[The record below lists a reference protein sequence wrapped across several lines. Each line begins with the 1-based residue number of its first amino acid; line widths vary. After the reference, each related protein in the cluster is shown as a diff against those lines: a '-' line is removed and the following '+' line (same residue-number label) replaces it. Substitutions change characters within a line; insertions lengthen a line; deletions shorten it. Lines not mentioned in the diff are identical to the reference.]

1 MESVESSKWATRF
14 IWSAVIQGGLVAIAT
29 LVLFV
34 YGSVYLKPTPA
45 TVIASGSAGTWLLI
59 GYMAYIIM
67 IIALGV
73 TALFYD
79 YLEVRL
85 GRKITRKKQSLLTM
99 IHLVLMNVGI
109 TGSTWLL
116 MYVGY
121 VGGSAILP
129 VSSGG
134 GGLTDAQAHVQILA
148 PFPPVIIG
156 FIFATL
162 VGVTSG
168 GLAYLLELR
177 SKHKIMFS
185 QNDSMT

>member
-1 MESVESSKWATRF
+1 MENSKWATRF
-14 IWSAVIQGGLVAIAT
+14 IWSAVIQGGLVTAAT

-59 GYMAYIIM
+59 GYMAYIVM

-85 GRKITRKKQSLLTM
+85 GRQITGKKRSLLTVA
-99 IHLVLMNVGI
+99 HLLLMNIGI

-121 VGGSAILP
+121 VGGAAIMP

-134 GGLTDAQAHVQILA
+134 GGLTDLQAHEKILA

-156 FIFATL
+156 FILATMI
-162 VGVTSG
+162 GVMSG
-168 GLAYLLELR
+168 GLAYVLELK
-177 SKHKIMFS
+177 SKAKSLFS
-185 QNDSMT
+185 QNDSIK

>member
-1 MESVESSKWATRF
+1 MENSKWATRF
-14 IWSAVIQGGLVAIAT
+14 IWSAIAQGGMVTAAT
-29 LVLFV
+29 LILFV

-59 GYMAYIIM
+59 GYMTYVIM

-85 GRKITRKKQSLLTM
+85 GRKIIRRRQAILTV

-109 TGSTWLL
+109 AGSTWLL

-121 VGGSAILP
+121 VGGAAVMP
-129 VSSGG
+129 ASSGG
-134 GGLTDAQAHVQILA
+134 GGLTDEQAHVQILS

-156 FIFATL
+156 FILATM
-162 VGVTSG
+162 VGVASG
-168 GLAYLLELR
+168 GLAYLLELK
-177 SKHKIMFS
+177 SKVTS
-185 QNDSMT
+185 PQ

>member
-1 MESVESSKWATRF
+1 MENSKWATRF
-14 IWSAVIQGGLVAIAT
+14 IWSAVIQGGLVTAAT
-29 LVLFV
+29 LILFV
-34 YGSVYLKPTPA
+34 YGSVYFKPTPA

-85 GRKITRKKQSLLTM
+85 GRPITGKKRSLLTV
-99 IHLVLMNVGI
+99 IHLLLMNVGI

-116 MYVGY
+116 MYVGF
-121 VGGSAILP
+121 VGGAAILP

-134 GGLTDAQAHVQILA
+134 GGLTDLQAHERILA

-156 FIFATL
+156 FIVAIMI
-162 VGVTSG
+162 GVMSG
-168 GLAYLLELR
+168 GLAYLLELK
-177 SKHKIMFS
+177 SKMKFS
-185 QNDSMT
+185 QNDSMR

>member
-1 MESVESSKWATRF
+1 MENSKWATRF
-14 IWSAVIQGGLVAIAT
+14 IWSAIIQGGFVASAT
-29 LVLFV
+29 IVLFV

-45 TVIASGSAGTWLLI
+45 TVIAAGSAGTWLLI
-59 GYMAYIIM
+59 GYMAYVVM

-85 GRKITRKKQSLLTM
+85 GRMMTKRRQAVLAVVHI
-99 IHLVLMNVGI
+99 VLMNIGI
-109 TGSTWLL
+109 AGSTWLL

-121 VGGSAILP
+121 VGGAAIMP

-134 GGLTDAQAHVQILA
+134 GGLTAEQAHVKILS

-156 FIFATL
+156 FILMTL
-162 VGVTSG
+162 AGVAAG
-168 GLAYLLELR
+168 GLAYLIELKSR
-177 SKHKIMFS
+177 PASS
-185 QNDSMT
+185 DSAK